1 MEYNHAPISLREGHV
16 FLDGVEVADSITCT
30 INFTPDVWTGRQLNE
45 LTPSSRWIGYA
56 VTGTIGRRRSTRW
69 LEEKI
74 SEYMTSHETPEMTIQ
89 GIMDDPNSDYYKTYG
104 ASTVTCVGCVLTGDL
119 PLTMLDSGGEVVE
132 DSIGFNAKDVIL

>member
-16 FLDGVEVADSITCT
+16 FLDGVEIADSITCT
-30 INFTPDVWTGRQLNE
+30 INFTPEVWSGRQLNE

-74 SEYMTSHETPEMTIQ
+74 SEYMSSHETPEMTIQ

>member
-16 FLDGVEVADSITCT
+16 FLDGVEIADSITCT
-30 INFTPDVWTGRQLNE
+30 INFTPEVWSGRQLNE

-74 SEYMTSHETPEMTIQ
+74 SEYMSSHETPEMTIQ

-132 DSIGFNAKDVIL
+132 DNIGFNAKDVIL

>member
-1 MEYNHAPISLREGHV
+1 MQYNHAPISLREGHV
-16 FLDGVEVADSITCT
+16 FLDGVEIADSITCT

-56 VTGTIGRRRSTRW
+56 ITGTIGRRRSTRW
-69 LEEKI
+69 LEDKI
-74 SEYMTSHETPEMTIQ
+74 SEYMQTHETPEMTIQ
-89 GIMDDPNSDYYKTYG
+89 GVMDDPNSDYYKTYG

-132 DSIGFNAKDVIL
+132 DRLGFNAKDVLL

>member
-1 MEYNHAPISLREGHV
+1 MQYNHAPISLREGHV
-16 FLDGVEVADSITCT
+16 FLDGVEIADSITCT
-30 INFTPDVWTGRQLNE
+30 INFTPEVWSGRQLNE

-74 SEYMTSHETPEMTIQ
+74 SEYMSSHETPEMTIQ